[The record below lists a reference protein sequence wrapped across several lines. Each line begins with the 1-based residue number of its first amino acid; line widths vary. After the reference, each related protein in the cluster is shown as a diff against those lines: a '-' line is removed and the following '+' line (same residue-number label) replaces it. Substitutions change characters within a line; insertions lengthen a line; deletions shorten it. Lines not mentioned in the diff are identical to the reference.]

1 MRAYFAGP
9 LFSASELEYNRHCQ
23 REFGRYGIEL
33 MLPQDNGFGI
43 DGDMMLSDRG
53 YAEDTVKTVADADLK
68 LLESCDI
75 LIFNMDGRVPD
86 EGACFELGYAY
97 GRHMRCYG
105 LQTDVRRA
113 EYGINNMM
121 IERALIG
128 RIGSSVE
135 EAVAYIMGD
144 AGLKPA

>member
-9 LFSASELEYNRHCQ
+9 LFCESELEFNRRC
-23 REFGRYGIEL
+23 REQFREYGIDL
-33 MLPQDNGFGI
+33 VLPQDNDFQF
-43 DGDMMLSDRG
+43 DGNRLLSDRG
-53 YAEDTVKTVADADLK
+53 YVDDTVMTVADADLK
-68 LLESCDI
+68 MIDDCDI
-75 LIFNMDGRVPD
+75 LIFNLDGRVPD

-97 GRHMRCYG
+97 AKNKRCYG

-128 RIGSSVE
+128 RLGSSIPE
-135 EAVAYIMGD
+135 VAELIKND
-144 AGLKPA
+144 WKD

>member
-9 LFSASELEYNRHCQ
+9 LFSTGELEYNRLCQ
-23 REFGRYGIEL
+23 KEFERHGIEL
-33 MLPQDNGFGI
+33 VLPQDNDLDI
-43 DGDMMLSDRG
+43 DEDMMLSDKA
-53 YAEDTVKTVADADLK
+53 YAEDTARRVADADLR
-68 LLESCDI
+68 LLDSCDA
-75 LIFNMDGRVPD
+75 LIINLDGRVPD

-97 GRHMRCYG
+97 GRRMGCYG

-128 RIGSSVE
+128 RIGSSIEEVVTFIRNDHVE
-135 EAVAYIMGD
+135 
-144 AGLKPA
+144 

>member
-9 LFSASELEYNRHCQ
+9 LFSIGELEYNRRC
-23 REFGRYGIEL
+23 REEFGRYGIEL
-33 MLPQDNGFGI
+33 VLPQDNGLGI
-43 DGDMMLSDRG
+43 DGDRMLSDKG
-53 YAEDTVKTVADADLK
+53 YAEDTVRTVADADLE

-135 EAVAYIMGD
+135 EVVAFVKND
-144 AGLKPA
+144 AGTKPA